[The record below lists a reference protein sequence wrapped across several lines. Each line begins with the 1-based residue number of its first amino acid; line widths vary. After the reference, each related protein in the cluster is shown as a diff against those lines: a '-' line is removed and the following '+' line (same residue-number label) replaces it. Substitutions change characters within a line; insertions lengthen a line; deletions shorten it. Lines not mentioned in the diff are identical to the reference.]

1 MKNKQIKNDDNM
13 AKKKTVKKTKKTTR
27 KVKKKTSRKKPVR
40 KATRPKKTARK
51 STKAT
56 KPKKRAMTKRKIS
69 SGQTASRA
77 KIAAMHKK
85 RGTSCPECRSTKII
99 EDSSRGERYCND
111 CGSIIKED
119 IVDTGQEWRAFDSE
133 QMSRRAR
140 GGAPL
145 TFTKHDK
152 GLTTEI
158 GKGLGELYKVP
169 PKKRAQYY
177 RLTKWHKRL
186 IKSKDRNLSFAL
198 SELQRIISFLN
209 LPRPVHERIARHYE
223 QAVNKGL
230 VRGRSIESVVAAITY
245 AVSREFGSPRTLEE
259 ISEAS
264 GVEKREIGRTY
275 RYIARELG
283 IRILP
288 ADPVTYVPRFCS
300 MLGLSDKVQARSI
313 EILKKAKKF
322 DITSGKGPTGVAAAA
337 IYVACVLEGEKRT
350 QREVAD
356 IVGVTEVTIRN
367 RYKEVIEKLGIVEE
381 VETKAKED

>member
-1 MKNKQIKNDDNM
+1 M
-13 AKKKTVKKTKKTTR
+13 
-27 KVKKKTSRKKPVR
+27 VR
-40 KATRPKKTARK
+40 K
-51 STKAT
+51 T
-56 KPKKRAMTKRKIS
+56 KPKKRVTRSPTQKPIS
-69 SGQTASRA
+69 
-77 KIAAMHKK
+77 
-85 RGTSCPECRSTKII
+85 RGRRCSECGSFNLV
-99 EDSSRGERYCND
+99 EDPSRGELYCRD
-111 CGSIIKED
+111 CGAIVKEE

-169 PKKRAQYY
+169 SKKRAQYY

-198 SELQRIISFLN
+198 SELQRIVSFLS
-209 LPRPVHERIARHYE
+209 LPRSIHERIARYYE
-223 QAVNKGL
+223 EAVNHGL
-230 VRGRSIESVVAAITY
+230 VRGRSIESVIAALTY
-245 AVSREFGSPRTLEE
+245 TVSREFGSPRTLDE

-275 RYIARELG
+275 RYVARELG

-288 ADPVTYVPRFCS
+288 ADPVTFVPRFCS
-300 MLGLSDKVQARSI
+300 MLGLSDKVQAKAI
-313 EILKKAKKF
+313 EILKKANKH
-322 DITSGKGPTGVAAAA
+322 DITSGKGPTGVAAAS
-337 IYVACVLEGEKRT
+337 IYIACVLIGEKRT

-356 IVGVTEVTIRN
+356 ICGITEVTIRN
-367 RYKEVIEKLGIVEE
+367 RYQEIIKKMGIEDE
-381 VETKAKED
+381 VEKKAKKD

>member
-1 MKNKQIKNDDNM
+1 MKHKQAKNDDNM
-13 AKKKTVKKTKKTTR
+13 AKKKTVKKTKSTVR
-27 KVKKKTSRKKPVR
+27 KVKKKTSAKKPVR
-40 KATRPKKTARK
+40 KNKKTAM
-51 STKAT
+51 
-56 KPKKRAMTKRKIS
+56 PKRKIS
-69 SGQTASRA
+69 TTKQSRE
-77 KIAAMHKK
+77 KIAVMHKK
-85 RGTSCPECRSTKII
+85 RGTSCPECKSTKII
-99 EDSSRGERYCND
+99 EDASRGERYCND
-111 CGSIIKED
+111 CGSIIKD
-119 IVDTGQEWRAFDSE
+119 SIVDTGQEWRAFDSE
-133 QMSRRAR
+133 QMGRRAR

-209 LPRPVHERIARHYE
+209 LPRPIHERIARYYE

-245 AVSREFGSPRTLEE
+245 AISREFGSPRTLEE

-275 RYIARELG
+275 RYIARELE

-313 EILKKAKKF
+313 DILKKAKKF
-322 DITSGKGPTGVAAAA
+322 DITSGKGPTGVAASA

-356 IVGVTEVTIRN
+356 VVGVTEVTIRN
-367 RYKEVIEKLGIVEE
+367 RYKEVIEKLGIVDE

>member
-1 MKNKQIKNDDNM
+1 M
-13 AKKKTVKKTKKTTR
+13 
-27 KVKKKTSRKKPVR
+27 
-40 KATRPKKTARK
+40 
-51 STKAT
+51 
-56 KPKKRAMTKRKIS
+56 
-69 SGQTASRA
+69 
-77 KIAAMHKK
+77 
-85 RGTSCPECRSTKII
+85 
-99 EDSSRGERYCND
+99 EDPSRGELVCSK
-111 CGSIIKED
+111 CGLVLKED
-119 IVDTGQEWRAFDSE
+119 IIDTGQEWRAFDSE
-133 QMSRRAR
+133 QMSKRAR

-169 PKKRAQYY
+169 ARKRAQYY

-209 LPRPVHERIARHYE
+209 LSRPIHERIARYYE
-223 QAVNKGL
+223 EAVNKGL
-230 VRGRSIESVVAAITY
+230 VRGRSIESVIAALTY
-245 AVSREFGSPRTLEE
+245 AVSREFGSPRTLDE

-275 RYIARELG
+275 RYIARELQ

-288 ADPVTYVPRFCS
+288 ADPMTFVPRFCS
-300 MLGLSDKVQARSI
+300 MLGLSDKVQAKAV
-313 EILKKAKKF
+313 EILRKAKKGE
-322 DITSGKGPTGVAAAA
+322 ITSGKGPTGVAAAA
-337 IYVACVLEGEKRT
+337 IYIATVLIGEKRT

-367 RYKEVIEKLGIVEE
+367 RYKELIEKLNIEEE
-381 VETKAKED
+381 VDKKTKDE

>member
-1 MKNKQIKNDDNM
+1 MP
-13 AKKKTVKKTKKTTR
+13 KTKR
-27 KVKKKTSRKKPVR
+27 
-40 KATRPKKTARK
+40 TAQSAQAAK
-51 STKAT
+51 
-56 KPKKRAMTKRKIS
+56 
-69 SGQTASRA
+69 SRA
-77 KIAAMHKK
+77 PV
-85 RGTSCPECRSTKII
+85 CPECGSSAFI
-99 EDSSRGERYCND
+99 EDKIRGERYCNK
-111 CGSIIKED
+111 CGYVMKEEM
-119 IVDTGQEWRAFDSE
+119 VDTGQEWRAFDGE

-169 PKKRAQYY
+169 AKKRAQYY

-209 LPRPVHERIARHYE
+209 LPRPIHERIARYYE

-245 AVSREFGSPRTLEE
+245 AVSREFSSPRTLDE

-275 RYIARELG
+275 RYVARELE

-300 MLGLSDKVQARSI
+300 MFGLSDKVQAKAI
-313 EILKKAKKF
+313 EILKKASKF

-337 IYVACVLEGEKRT
+337 IYVACVLAGEKRT

-367 RYKEVIEKLGIVEE
+367 RYKELIEKLGIEDE
-381 VETKAKED
+381 VEKKAKEE

>member
-1 MKNKQIKNDDNM
+1 MA
-13 AKKKTVKKTKKTTR
+13 AKKIA
-27 KVKKKTSRKKPVR
+27 KPTQKMQR
-40 KATRPKKTARK
+40 CPDCGSTAF
-51 STKAT
+51 
-56 KPKKRAMTKRKIS
+56 
-69 SGQTASRA
+69 
-77 KIAAMHKK
+77 H
-85 RGTSCPECRSTKII
+85 
-99 EDSSRGERYCND
+99 EDPSRGEMICAN
-111 CGSIIKED
+111 CGLVLKEEM
-119 IVDTGQEWRAFDSE
+119 IDTGQEWRAFDTE
-133 QMSRRAR
+133 QMSKRAR

-169 PKKRAQYY
+169 AKKRAQYY

-198 SELQRIISFLN
+198 SELQRIVSFLN
-209 LPRPVHERIARHYE
+209 LPRPIHERIARYYE
-223 QAVNKGL
+223 EAVNKGL
-230 VRGRSIESVVAAITY
+230 VRGRSIESVIAALTY
-245 AVSREFGSPRTLEE
+245 AVSREFGSPRTLDE

-275 RYIARELG
+275 RYIARELH

-288 ADPVTYVPRFCS
+288 ADPMTFVPRFCS
-300 MLGLSDKVQARSI
+300 MLGLSDKVHAKSI
-313 EILKKAKKF
+313 EILKKAKKH

-337 IYVACVLEGEKRT
+337 IYVACVLVGEKRT

-367 RYKEVIEKLGIVEE
+367 RYKELIEKLGIEEE
-381 VETKAKED
+381 VEKKTKEE

>member
-1 MKNKQIKNDDNM
+1 M
-13 AKKKTVKKTKKTTR
+13 ARKKSKTGTKRKRRKTTKSKKSRKTSSRKTRARKTKTR
-27 KVKKKTSRKKPVR
+27 AKRTKKPVVKGR
-40 KATRPKKTARK
+40 
-51 STKAT
+51 
-56 KPKKRAMTKRKIS
+56 I
-69 SGQTASRA
+69 
-77 KIAAMHKK
+77 
-85 RGTSCPECRSTKII
+85 CPECGGTNFI
-99 EDSSRGERYCND
+99 EDQSHGELYCSK
-111 CGSIIKED
+111 CGFVMKEEII
-119 IVDTGQEWRAFDSE
+119 DTGQEWRAFDSE

-169 PKKRAQYY
+169 ARKRAQYY

-209 LPRPVHERIARHYE
+209 LPRPIHERIAKYYE

-230 VRGRSIESVVAAITY
+230 VRGRSIESVVSA
-245 AVSREFGSPRTLEE
+245 

-288 ADPVTYVPRFCS
+288 ANPVTYVPRFCS
-300 MLGLSDKVQARSI
+300 MLGLSDKVQARAI
-313 EILKKAKKF
+313 QILNKAKKH

-337 IYVACVLEGEKRT
+337 IYIACVLVGEKRT

-367 RYKEVIEKLGIVEE
+367 RYKELIEKLGIEDE
-381 VETKAKED
+381 VEKKAKED

>member
-1 MKNKQIKNDDNM
+1 M
-13 AKKKTVKKTKKTTR
+13 AKKTKHAKSAGPAPTR
-27 KVKKKTSRKKPVR
+27 QAQR
-40 KATRPKKTARK
+40 
-51 STKAT
+51 
-56 KPKKRAMTKRKIS
+56 
-69 SGQTASRA
+69 
-77 KIAAMHKK
+77 
-85 RGTSCPECRSTKII
+85 CPECGGYRFI
-99 EDSSRGERYCND
+99 EDPSRGEMICANPK
-111 CGSIIKED
+111 CGLVMKED
-119 IVDTGQEWRAFDSE
+119 MIDTGQEWRAFDSE
-133 QMSRRAR
+133 QMSKRAR

-169 PKKRAQYY
+169 TKKRAQYY

-198 SELQRIISFLN
+198 SELQRIVSFLN
-209 LPRPVHERIARHYE
+209 LPRSIHERIAKYYE
-223 QAVNKGL
+223 EAVNHGL
-230 VRGRSIESVVAAITY
+230 VRGRSIEAVIASLTY
-245 AVSREFGSPRTLEE
+245 AVSREFGSPRTLDE

-275 RYIARELG
+275 RYIARELH

-300 MLGLSDKVQARSI
+300 MLGLSDKVQAKSV
-313 EILKKAKKF
+313 EILKKAEKY

-337 IYVACVLEGEKRT
+337 IYIACVLIGEKRT

-367 RYKEVIEKLGIVEE
+367 RYKELVEKLGIEDE
-381 VETKAKED
+381 VEKRAKED

>member
-1 MKNKQIKNDDNM
+1 MP
-13 AKKKTVKKTKKTTR
+13 AKLSKGIQK
-27 KVKKKTSRKKPVR
+27 
-40 KATRPKKTARK
+40 
-51 STKAT
+51 
-56 KPKKRAMTKRKIS
+56 
-69 SGQTASRA
+69 
-77 KIAAMHKK
+77 
-85 RGTSCPECRSTKII
+85 CP
-99 EDSSRGERYCND
+99 D
-111 CGSIIKED
+111 CGSTEISEDATRGELVCAKCGLVLKEEM
-119 IVDTGQEWRAFDSE
+119 IDTGQEWRAFDTE
-133 QMSRRAR
+133 QMSKRAR

-169 PKKRAQYY
+169 AKKRAQYY

-198 SELQRIISFLN
+198 SELQRIVSFLN
-209 LPRPVHERIARHYE
+209 LPRPIHERIARYYE
-223 QAVNKGL
+223 EAVNKGL
-230 VRGRSIESVVAAITY
+230 VRGRSIESVIAALTY
-245 AVSREFGSPRTLEE
+245 AVSREFDSPRTLDE

-275 RYIARELG
+275 RYIARELS

-288 ADPVTYVPRFCS
+288 ADPTTFVPRFTS
-300 MLGLSDKVQARSI
+300 MLGLSDRVQAKAL
-313 EILKKAKKF
+313 EILKKANKH

-337 IYVACVLEGEKRT
+337 IYVATVLIGEKRT

-367 RYKEVIEKLGIVEE
+367 RYKELIEKLGIEEE
-381 VETKAKED
+381 VEKKVKEE